1 MAAKRARRDPL
12 TEERAELVR
21 AVGLAPERGVR
32 YRIST
37 NELRRMARSGQR
49 IRIGRDPA
57 FGGTSPAKLLHTN
70 EQIMS
75 IKKSRDPSAPFIV
88 SKYYETWDEEAL
100 EAGETD
106 DKGADFEN
114 VRMTAREAVNEIKD
128 LGAFEFSES
137 PFRVDEA
144 VRRGRIWLT
153 SVDDNINYRTGE
165 RTQYSLFIKG
175 PPNALRRLAT
185 YLKTNRR
192 NL

>member
-1 MAAKRARRDPL
+1 MP
-12 TEERAELVR
+12 
-21 AVGLAPERGVR
+21 
-32 YRIST
+32 
-37 NELRRMARSGQR
+37 
-49 IRIGRDPA
+49 
-57 FGGTSPAKLLHTN
+57 
-70 EQIMS
+70 

-88 SKYYETWDEEAL
+88 SKYYEIWDEEAL

-106 DKGADFEN
+106 DKGADFEK
-114 VRMTAREAVNEIKD
+114 VRMTAREAVNEVKD

-137 PFRVDEA
+137 PFRVEEA
-144 VRRGRIWLT
+144 VRMGRIWLNA
-153 SVDDNINYRTGE
+153 VDDDINYRTGE